1 MNPNESPLS
10 RLAEDPAA
18 DHSLRPTRFAEFVGQ
33 RRSAANLAVYIE
45 AAKLRG
51 EPLDHILFSG
61 LPGLGKT
68 TLAHLI
74 AREIGAEIRVT
85 SGPAL
90 DRAADLAG
98 ILTNLRRGDVLFVDE
113 IHRLAAP
120 VEEYLYSA
128 MEDFTLDIV
137 IDQGPN
143 ARSIRLPLERFTLV
157 AATTREGLLT
167 PPLRSRFGV
176 HERLELYPVEDL
188 VAILERSA
196 RLLEVD
202 LGRGAAEV
210 IASRS
215 RGTPRIANRFLR
227 RVRDFALVDGAKS
240 VGPEDANAAL
250 ARLGVDSNG
259 LETLDRKII
268 EFVARLGGGPV
279 GLKTI
284 AVAVGEEPDTIED
297 VYEPYLIQRGYLVKS
312 PRGRSV
318 TAAACAALGLE
329 PPGSAVPAAAAG
341 GKAGA

>member
-1 MNPNESPLS
+1 VEERGPLS
-10 RLAEDPAA
+10 PLAEDPLVEQ
-18 DHSLRPTRFAEFVGQ
+18 SLRPTRFAEFVGQ
-33 RRSAANLAVYIE
+33 KRSTANLEVYIE
-45 AAKLRG
+45 AARRRG

-61 LPGLGKT
+61 QPGLGKT

-74 AREIGAEIRVT
+74 AREMGADIRVT

-176 HERLELYPVEDL
+176 HERLEPYPVTDL

-196 RLLEVD
+196 RLLGVEID
-202 LGRGAAEV
+202 DGAASV

-227 RVRDFALVDGAKS
+227 RVRDFAQVDGSAR
-240 VGPEDANAAL
+240 VTRQAADAAL
-250 ARLGVDSNG
+250 ARLGVDGNG
-259 LETLDRKII
+259 LESLDRKIL
-268 EFVARLGGGPV
+268 EFLASVGGGPV
-279 GLKTI
+279 GLKTVS
-284 AVAVGEEPDTIED
+284 VAVGEEPDTIED
-297 VYEPYLIQRGYLVKS
+297 VYEPFLIQRGYLVKS

-318 TAAACAALGLE
+318 TEAGCAAVRK
-329 PPGSAVPAAAAG
+329 PHPAFPSATAIGPAE
-341 GKAGA
+341 

>member
-1 MNPNESPLS
+1 MEETPLS
-10 RLAEDPAA
+10 PLAEDPLA
-18 DHSLRPTRFAEFVGQ
+18 DQSLRPTRFGEFVGQ
-33 RRSAANLAVYIE
+33 RRSKENLAVYIE
-45 AAKLRG
+45 AARRRQ

-61 LPGLGKT
+61 PPGLGKT

-176 HERLELYPVEDL
+176 HERLEMYPAADL

-196 RLLEVD
+196 RLMKVALEPD
-202 LGRGAAEV
+202 AAFA
-210 IASRS
+210 IAERS

-227 RVRDFALVDGAKS
+227 RVRDFALVGGRDRVTRA
-240 VGPEDANAAL
+240 EAL
-250 ARLGVDSNG
+250 EALSRLGVDENG
-259 LETLDRKII
+259 LEALDRKVLQFI
-268 EFVARLGGGPV
+268 ARHGGGPV
-279 GLKTI
+279 GVKTI
-284 AVAVGEEPDTIED
+284 SVAVGEEPDTIED
-297 VYEPYLIQRGYLVKS
+297 VYEPYLIQRGYVTKS
-312 PRGRSV
+312 PRGRSI
-318 TAAACAALGLE
+318 TAAGCAAVGLE
-329 PPGSAVPAAAAG
+329 PAALAPAAKAARQS
-341 GKAGA
+341 